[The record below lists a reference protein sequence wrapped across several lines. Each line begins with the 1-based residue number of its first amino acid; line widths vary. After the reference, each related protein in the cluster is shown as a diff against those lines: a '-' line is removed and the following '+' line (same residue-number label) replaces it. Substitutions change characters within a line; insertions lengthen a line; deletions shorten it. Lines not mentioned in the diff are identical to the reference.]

1 MEQKIERERKSIV
14 CPDGKAKSVVVCEW
28 DIFSEEGHILKRTL
42 KQIDCHNP
50 RLTELGGTDCSW
62 VCKKAIAK
70 EEMTGSRIEWLF
82 VCSIFI
88 GGILWIVFYNI
99 YLRPY
104 LHLYGLILFFGLPSL
119 IGLMLYYTWKMTRR
133 ISINTDPSNFQVGLS
148 GRSSLN
154 S

>member
-1 MEQKIERERKSIV
+1 MEQKISREWKSIV
-14 CPDGKAKSVVVCEW
+14 CPDGKAQSVVMSEW
-28 DIFSEEGHILKRTL
+28 DILSEEGRIVKKTL

-50 RLTELGGTDCSW
+50 RLAEFGGTDCRW
-62 VCKKAIAK
+62 VCEKAIAK
-70 EEMTGSRIEWLF
+70 EEMTRSRMEWLF
-82 VCSIFI
+82 VCAILV

-119 IGLMLYYTWKMTRR
+119 IGLMLYYTWKMRRR
-133 ISINTDPSNFQVGLS
+133 IAINPDPSNFQVGLS